1 MDKPSVPSFL
11 PVSAMMLAMA
21 TTFAAFI
28 FVEFDISPLL
38 ALIGAPFIGLVAHM
52 EYADRVSRQ
61 QIYDQLAVEFTTQPD
76 EVNELDRRVARMRAA
91 LAE

>member
-28 FVEFDISPLL
+28 LVEFDTSPLL
-38 ALIGAPFIGLVAHM
+38 ALIGVPFIGLVAHM
-52 EYADRVSRQ
+52 EWHDHADRQ
-61 QIYDQLAVEFTTQPD
+61 QIYDHLAVEFTTQPD
-76 EVNELDRRVARMRAA
+76 EASELDRRIARMRAA